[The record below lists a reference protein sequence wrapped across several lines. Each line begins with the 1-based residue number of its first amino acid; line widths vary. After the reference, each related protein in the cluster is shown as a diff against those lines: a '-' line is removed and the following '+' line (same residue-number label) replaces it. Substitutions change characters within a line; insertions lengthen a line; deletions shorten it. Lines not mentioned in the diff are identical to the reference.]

1 MDYFIQVVCTGI
13 LIGGVY
19 ALVALGFVLI
29 NKSTGILNMA
39 QGGMVSLG
47 AYCCFGFS
55 VQLGVPFIL
64 AIAFTLGA
72 SFLLGIVLA
81 RVFFRPMIGQ
91 PIFASLMM
99 TLALFMILEGFT
111 IALWGADLRRYPS
124 LFVDN
129 ALIVGGI
136 VIPKDMLTTFLAS
149 VCLMIAFLLFFQF
162 SRLGARMRAVADDQ
176 VAAQATGIRV
186 RQIFEI
192 SWGLG
197 NLIAALG
204 GVALGMI
211 TMLSPGL
218 SFYGMKVLP
227 VVILGGLESVTGAI
241 VGGIIIGLIEG
252 LAGGYLEMSVTGAQE
267 VTPFILLFFFML
279 LKPHGMFGQKKIE
292 RI

>member
-1 MDYFIQVVCTGI
+1 
-13 LIGGVY
+13 
-19 ALVALGFVLI
+19 
-29 NKSTGILNMA
+29 
-39 QGGMVSLG
+39 
-47 AYCCFGFS
+47 
-55 VQLGVPFIL
+55 
-64 AIAFTLGA
+64 
-72 SFLLGIVLA
+72 
-81 RVFFRPMIGQ
+81 
-91 PIFASLMM
+91 MM

-111 IALWGADLRRYPS
+111 VALWGADLRRYPS

-129 ALIVGGI
+129 AFMAGPI

-149 VCLMIAFLLFFQF
+149 VCLMIAFLFFFQF

-176 VAAQATGIRV
+176 VAAQATGIGV

-192 SWGLG
+192 SWGFG

-252 LAGGYLEMSVTGAQE
+252 LAGGYLEMSLTGAQE

-279 LKPHGMFGQKKIE
+279 FKPHGLFGQKKIE